1 MFSSLCSHHQYFPF
15 KRWRCP
21 GVETG
26 GYNKLAAPR
35 FYSLGHAIFKED
47 KLQFSAFRNEPWN
60 TAAPQ
65 SSKRAGRSSKMLLAI
80 PDAGL
85 EGL

>member
-1 MFSSLCSHHQYFPF
+1 MFSSLCSHHQYFQF
-15 KRWRCP
+15 K
-21 GVETG
+21 GGGAQAYNG

-35 FYSLGHAIFKED
+35 FYSFGHAIFKED
-47 KLQFSAFRNEPWN
+47 QLQFSAFRNEPWN
-60 TAAPQ
+60 TAPPP
-65 SSKRAGRSSKMLLAI
+65 SFKRAGRSSKMLLTI